1 MAWNLIK
8 IDEPVTGNKVTNDY
22 LQELSKQLNKDIFV
36 IDKVSIDKNEVNVE
50 GTSYITKDGQVIYF
64 NVGDFEL
71 GENIIIEG
79 LNFYDSDGNS
89 LNDLFYNKFLGV
101 ALGLGFNSTFLG
113 FYIKYG
119 QQPIEEPLLM
129 STKNNANLTLLR
141 DSHCLVNVEILYYV
155 NIEK

>member
-8 IDEPVTGNKVTNDY
+8 VEEPIIGNEVTNEY

-36 IDKVSIDKNEVNVE
+36 IDKVSIDKDEVNVE
-50 GTSYITKDGQVIYF
+50 GTSYITEDGQVIYF
-64 NVGDFEL
+64 NLGDFNL
-71 GENIIIEG
+71 GENVEIEG

-89 LNDLFYNKFLGV
+89 LNDLFYNKFLGI
-101 ALGLGFNSTFLG
+101 ALGFGFKSTFVG

-119 QQPIEEPLLM
+119 QQSIEQPLAM
-129 STKNNANLTLLR
+129 SNANLTSVLNGGA
-141 DSHCLVNVEILYYV
+141 CLVNIEILYYV

>member
-8 IDEPVTGNKVTNDY
+8 IEEPVTGNKVTNEY

-36 IDKVSIDKNEVNVE
+36 IDKVRIDKDDVKVE

-71 GENIIIEG
+71 GEDIIIEG

-89 LNDLFYNKFLGV
+89 LNDLFYSRFLGI

-113 FYIKYG
+113 FYIKYS
-119 QQPIEEPLLM
+119 QQPIEPLAM
-129 STKNNANLTLLR
+129 STKNNANLTSGL
-141 DSHCLVNVEILYYV
+141 DGSACLVNVEILYD
-155 NIEK
+155 ER

>member
-8 IDEPVTGNKVTNDY
+8 IEEPVIGDKVTNEY

-36 IDKVSIDKNEVNVE
+36 IDKVRIDKDDVKVE

-71 GENIIIEG
+71 GEDIIIEG

-113 FYIKYG
+113 FYIKYS
-119 QQPIEEPLLM
+119 QQPIEPLAM
-129 STKNNANLTLLR
+129 SNKNNATLT
-141 DSHCLVNVEILYYV
+141 SIPEAGACLVNVKILYD
-155 NIEK
+155 ER

>member
-8 IDEPVTGNKVTNDY
+8 VEEPVIGDKVTNEY

-36 IDKVSIDKNEVNVE
+36 IDKVRIDKDDVKVE

-71 GENIIIEG
+71 GEDIIIEG

-89 LNDLFYNKFLGV
+89 LNNLFYSRFLGI
-101 ALGLGFNSTFLG
+101 AFFNSTFLG
-113 FYIKYG
+113 FYIKYS
-119 QQPIEEPLLM
+119 QQPIEPLAM
-129 STKNNANLTLLR
+129 STKNNANLTSGL
-141 DSHCLVNVEILYYV
+141 DGSACLVNVEILYD
-155 NIEK
+155 ER